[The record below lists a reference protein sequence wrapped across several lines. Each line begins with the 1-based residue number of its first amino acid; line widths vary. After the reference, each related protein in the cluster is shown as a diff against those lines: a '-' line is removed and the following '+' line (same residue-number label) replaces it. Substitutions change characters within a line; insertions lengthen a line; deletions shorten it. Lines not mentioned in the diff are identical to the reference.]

1 MDDLISRQA
10 VKELAH
16 NQVRE
21 KYCGVALKEHRDFYI
36 KLADSII
43 DLLPSA
49 QPEIVRCVEC
59 KWFQCNMRP
68 DGYLPPGVDEFECRH
83 WCGSCD
89 PTDFCSFAER
99 REVTT

>member
-16 NQVRE
+16 NQMRE
-21 KYCGVALKEHRDFYI
+21 KYCGMALKEQRDFYI

-49 QPEIVRCVEC
+49 EPEIIRCKDC
-59 KWFQCNMRP
+59 KWGAQDEVGRWVCRSLGCQIGNE
-68 DGYLPPGVDEFECRH
+68 DGSG
-83 WCGSCD
+83 
-89 PTDFCSFAER
+89 FCADAER
-99 REVTT
+99 RADNANANA